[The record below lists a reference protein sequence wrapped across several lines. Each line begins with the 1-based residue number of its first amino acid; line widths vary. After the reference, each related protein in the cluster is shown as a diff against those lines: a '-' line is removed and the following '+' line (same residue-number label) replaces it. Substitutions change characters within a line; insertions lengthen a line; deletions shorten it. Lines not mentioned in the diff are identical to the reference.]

1 MTVTDW
7 CLRSDGVPDSRL
19 QIYKAQI
26 GLVMVPFG
34 LAEFGAGFCIGRFV
48 EGIPMI
54 WALISTISPALV
66 SNTVMS

>member
-1 MTVTDW
+1 
-7 CLRSDGVPDSRL
+7 VPDSRL

-48 EGIPMI
+48 EGIMI